1 MATSSNRFDQ
11 VDAPRSDA
19 VTVTLWDE
27 GGESRGE
34 AVGPMDAE
42 SGGTPLKVGQDGSLS
57 AFQALVV
64 GCQMA
69 NELRRKVVIV
79 DPGGLWR
86 TDWGQLQRG

>member
-11 VDAPRSDA
+11 VDGPRSDA
-19 VTVTLWDE
+19 VTVMLRDEDGNARGEVVGPAE
-27 GGESRGE
+27 GGDG
-34 AVGPMDAE
+34 A
-42 SGGTPLKVGQDGSLS
+42 PLAAGQDGSLT
-57 AFQALVV
+57 AFQAVVV

-69 NELRRKVVIV
+69 NELRRRVVIV